1 MGLEKHDLDELILPI
16 FGLDLYKP
24 KTGTEEEVVVVSFT
38 IDNELGAKDLASFID
53 KSVIKDILDAE
64 PSPGPDPDGQYAV
77 FVEIKR
83 NENTSLTIL
92 KLLNDIKH
100 VVNITEWS
108 FRSWPTKRLEKL
120 SPTALMNSMNP
131 KVKESITF
139 MSKVI
144 NEDALKVFN
153 QGLYGYTVVDIGGM
167 QRLLEQYDIEQ
178 TPISFETD
186 KIFKIQSIFG
196 PNYDVQK
203 LEDYIVVTSGNDSD
217 AKAILLKS

>member
-83 NENTSLTIL
+83 NENTPLTIL

-131 KVKESITF
+131 KVKESIAF

-153 QGLYGYTVVDIGGM
+153 QGLYGYTVVDIGEM

>member
-24 KTGTEEEVVVVSFT
+24 KTGTEEEVVVISFT

-83 NENTSLTIL
+83 NENTPLTIL

-167 QRLLEQYDIEQ
+167 QRLLEQYNIEQ

>member
-1 MGLEKHDLDELILPI
+1 MGLEKHDLDKLIVPI
-16 FGLDLYKP
+16 FGIDLYKP
-24 KTGTEEEVVVVSFT
+24 KTGDEKEIVVLSFT

-53 KSVIKDILDAE
+53 KSVIKGILDAE

-77 FVEIKR
+77 FIELVRDDK
-83 NENTSLTIL
+83 SALTIL

-100 VVNITEWS
+100 VVNLTDWS

-120 SPTALMNSMNP
+120 TPEALMNAMNP
-131 KVKESITF
+131 KVRESIKF
-139 MSKVI
+139 MNDVV
-144 NEDALKVFN
+144 NEDALKVFD
-153 QGLYGYTVVDIGGM
+153 QGLYGYTVIDIGGV
-167 QRLLEQYDIEQ
+167 QKLLEQYNIEQ

-186 KIFKIQSIFG
+186 KIFKIQSLFG

-203 LEDYIVVTSGNDSD
+203 LQDYVIVTSGKDSD

>member
-1 MGLEKHDLDELILPI
+1 MGLEKHDLDKLIVPI
-16 FGLDLYKP
+16 FGIDLYKP
-24 KTGTEEEVVVVSFT
+24 KTGDEEEVVVISFT

-53 KSVIKDILDAE
+53 KSVIKDIVDAE

-77 FVEIKR
+77 FVELVR
-83 NENTSLTIL
+83 NDKTPLTIL

-100 VVNITEWS
+100 VVNLTEWS

-120 SPTALMNSMNP
+120 TPEALMDATNP
-131 KVKESITF
+131 KVKESIKF
-139 MSKVI
+139 MTDVI
-144 NEDALKVFN
+144 NEDALKVFDR
-153 QGLYGYTVVDIGGM
+153 GLYGYTVIDIGGV
-167 QRLLEQYDIEQ
+167 QTLLEQYNIDQ

-196 PNYDVQK
+196 PSYDVQK
-203 LEDYIVVTSGNDSD
+203 LKDYIIVTSGKDSD